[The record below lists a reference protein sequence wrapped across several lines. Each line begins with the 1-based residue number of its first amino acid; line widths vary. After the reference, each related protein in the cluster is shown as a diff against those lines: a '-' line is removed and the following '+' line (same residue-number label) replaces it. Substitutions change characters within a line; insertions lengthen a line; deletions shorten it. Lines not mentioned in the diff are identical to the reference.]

1 MVANNQPET
10 QQTKPAC
17 LLAIDPGL
25 SYTGYGLYQMSD
37 LDPKQSAHLI
47 NYGVIKGGKSKGINK
62 APAIWGIMLKMM
74 LVTKPFSFVIEMP
87 EVHKSRKGQQ
97 AMQKGSTTKLAFL
110 VGGLVHAYY
119 VHTRGM
125 SLHPYNVTLPAPMI
139 FTPTQWKGNISKEAH
154 RRQCNEIYKLDLQTS
169 IEENISDALML
180 GKHVL
185 DAEGI
190 TLIGGVGS
198 RKDV

>member
-119 VHTRGM
+119 VHTRGDVTPPLQRNPTRPHD
-125 SLHPYNVTLPAPMI
+125 LHPHAVEGEHI
-139 FTPTQWKGNISKEAH
+139 QGGTP
-154 RRQCNEIYKLDLQTS
+154 QT
-169 IEENISDALML
+169 M
-180 GKHVL
+180 
-185 DAEGI
+185 
-190 TLIGGVGS
+190 
-198 RKDV
+198 